1 VSALLPDLYL
11 HGLAEGDFDLALR
24 GLLGEDAP
32 VSASTVARL
41 KDRWQAQWEAWRQRR
56 WDDVEVVYLWVD
68 GVYVKAGLEREK
80 AALLIVVAGLS
91 DGRKGVLAVAPG
103 QRESIE
109 SWADVL
115 RDLRSRGMN
124 CPKLVT

>member
-1 VSALLPDLYL
+1 MPDLYL